1 MRDVIRKV
9 LREEIK
15 NNKVICDG
23 CGWTWNLS
31 EGGDDPY
38 ICHKCGHDN
47 SPKKSNFDVIF
58 DNFSQS
64 YPENVLKNLDVL
76 KKVIQNYI
84 SKSGINI
91 KFLPSCNTM
100 FKGVRTKDQ
109 VIICAPSQF
118 DRVGDFLYTLFHEI
132 RHEQQISQIKMT
144 NPISEMDLE
153 DFENLYK
160 QYWEMELDADQ
171 FAKNMVA
178 QLVLRAK
185 IPMDFAKSEFSLS
198 PHIEKYPT
206 TSKFVESSL
215 QMIINI
221 IRNMKKRGEN
231 FEDIQDIPMVKQHLQ
246 KLENLF

>member
-1 MRDVIRKV
+1 MKSFLHI
-9 LREEIK
+9 LRETITQRK
-15 NNKVICDG
+15 SNLDIVMDKFSH
-23 CGWTWNLS
+23 NLS
-31 EGGDDPY
+31 EDELY
-38 ICHKCGHDN
+38 ILPILKTFLQN
-47 SPKKSNFDVIF
+47 FIKKRG
-58 DNFSQS
+58 
-64 YPENVLKNLDVL
+64 YNV
-76 KKVIQNYI
+76 
-84 SKSGINI
+84 
-91 KFLPSCNTM
+91 KFLNACTS
-100 FKGVRTKDQ
+100 FQGVRTKDQ
-109 VIICAPSQF
+109 IILCSPSMMHTL
-118 DRVGDFLYTLFHEI
+118 GDFIYTLFHEI
-132 RHEQQISQIKMT
+132 RHEQQIKEIKML
-144 NPISEMDLE
+144 NPLSEMDLE
-153 DFENLYK
+153 DFEKLYK
-160 QYWEMELDADQ
+160 NYWEMELDADQ